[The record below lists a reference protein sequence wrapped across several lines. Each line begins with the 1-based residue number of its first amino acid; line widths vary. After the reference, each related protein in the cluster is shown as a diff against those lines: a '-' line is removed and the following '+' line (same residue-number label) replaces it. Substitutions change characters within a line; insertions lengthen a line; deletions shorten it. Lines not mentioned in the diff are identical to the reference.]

1 MDQIQLLKKK
11 NDLTRFIQLLDE
23 SNFTKLENH
32 LIEANYEV
40 DSVEPEDTLSILSEA
55 IELDQGENS
64 LLTEEVKDKLK
75 VIFTASVNEK
85 VQEQIKG
92 ITEKV
97 DTFITE
103 NQESVDAY
111 AEYVKQELET
121 LSEEKLEE
129 MEERLDSY
137 LDYVINEWVEDNKIG
152 IESGVK
158 TQISDSVLSGLKKLF
173 ESNFIDLP
181 NENLNLISELEGK
194 SKTLYES
201 NVELNTKI
209 KTLNKKVSDLNK
221 KLILENASQ
230 GMTDLDKDR
239 LVTLSETIK
248 AKTVED
254 FKSQVQVLKESFVSK
269 NEMTSR
275 DNVSQTQL
283 NEGQKSGIEE
293 EVIVDPKIKAY
304 VEAIEKMGMKRN

>member
-55 IELDQGENS
+55 IELDQNNS

-92 ITEKV
+92 ITDKV

-121 LSEEKLEE
+121 ISEEKYEE
-129 MEERLDSY
+129 MEARLDSY
-137 LDYVINEWVEDNKIG
+137 LDYVINEWVEENQIG

-173 ESNFIDLP
+173 ESNYIDLP
-181 NENLNLISELEGK
+181 DENLNLISELEGK
-194 SKTLYES
+194 SKNLYES
-201 NVELNTKI
+201 NVELNTKV

-221 KLILENASQ
+221 KLILETASQ
-230 GMTDLDKDR
+230 GLTDLDKDR

-248 AKTVED
+248 AKTTED
-254 FKSQVQVLKESFVSK
+254 FKFKVNVLKESLVSK
-269 NEMTSR
+269 TVVSPR

-283 NEGQKSGIEE
+283 NEGIKGVKTE
-293 EVIVDPKIKAY
+293 EVVDPKIRAY
-304 VEAIEKMGMKRN
+304 LEAISKMGMKRN

>member
-55 IELDQGENS
+55 IELDQDNS

-121 LSEEKLEE
+121 LSEEKYEE
-129 MEERLDSY
+129 MEARLDSY
-137 LDYVINEWVEDNKIG
+137 LDYVINEWVEENKLG

-173 ESNFIDLP
+173 ESNYIDLP
-181 NENLNLISELEGK
+181 DENLNLISELEGK
-194 SKTLYES
+194 SKNLYES
-201 NVELNTKI
+201 NVELNTKV

-221 KLILENASQ
+221 KLILETASQ
-230 GMTDLDKDR
+230 GLTDLDKDR

-248 AKTVED
+248 AKTTED
-254 FKSQVQVLKESFVSK
+254 FKSQVNVLKESLVSK
-269 NEMTSR
+269 TEVSPR

-283 NEGQKSGIEE
+283 NEGTKGVATE
-293 EVIVDPKIKAY
+293 EVVDPKIQAY
-304 VEAIEKMGMKRN
+304 LEAISKMGMKRN